1 MVVLLYHSQSLH
13 LGKQFAEIKVPNLR
27 SSGGGLQ
34 YGAGVKGGPTEDTY
48 FLIEQLK
55 LLG

>member
-34 YGAGVKGGPTEDTY
+34 YGAGVKGGPGEDTY